1 MNRRLL
7 IAGLLALFTAAVHIF
22 IGTPEVHR
30 PLLESHLSP
39 DLKLML
45 YACWH
50 LVSVMLAVS
59 GVFLLRACAAP
70 RKYHARELVI
80 MLGLS
85 WVAFGLVF
93 VAFGLIYPGMLLRLP
108 QWILLLPVGVLC
120 LWEAMSHDSLPSI
133 ASSVETKRE

>member
-30 PLLESHLSP
+30 PLLESLLSP
-39 DLKLML
+39 ELKLVL

-50 LVSVMLAVS
+50 LVSVMLVFS
-59 GVFLLRACAAP
+59 GVFLLRACAAS
-70 RKYHARELVI
+70 RRNINRELVI

-85 WVAFGLVF
+85 WVAYGLVF
-93 VAFGLIYPGMLLRLP
+93 FAFGVVYPGMLLRLP
-108 QWILLLPVGVLC
+108 QWMLLLPVGMLC
-120 LWEAMSHDSLPSI
+120 LRDAK
-133 ASSVETKRE
+133 VENRLQ

>member
-30 PLLESHLSP
+30 PLLESLLSP
-39 DLKLML
+39 ELKLVL

-50 LVSVMLAVS
+50 LVSVMLVFS
-59 GVFLLRACAAP
+59 GVFLLRACAAS
-70 RKYHARELVI
+70 RRNINRELVI

-85 WVAFGLVF
+85 WVAYGLVF
-93 VAFGLIYPGMLLRLP
+93 FRHAASTP
-108 QWILLLPVGVLC
+108 
-120 LWEAMSHDSLPSI
+120 AMDAAAPCWYALF
-133 ASSVETKRE
+133 ERC